1 MGVEKRNK
9 LSLLVPFI
17 GKLNIVQIR
26 DQPINSK
33 YTLIDIIELE
43 KFHFKFISSLCLPTN
58 HQVIYGFEL
67 TIFNQ
72 SIHVLGGITLVSNTE
87 NEYVYKAII
96 KQDKHANT
104 DTEMLYMINQL
115 AVKQNNKYGKLVKSY
130 ATESLSLENTVDL
143 IC

>member
-1 MGVEKRNK
+1 MAVERRDK
-9 LSLLVPFI
+9 LELVVPFM

-26 DQPINSK
+26 DQLINSK

-58 HQVIYGFEL
+58 RQVTYGFEL
-67 TIFNQ
+67 TIFNR
-72 SIHVLGGITLVSNTE
+72 SIQVVGGITLVSNTE

-96 KQDKHANT
+96 KQDSNEDA
-104 DTEMLYMINQL
+104 DSEMLYMINQL
-115 AVKQNNKYGKLVKSY
+115 AVKQDNKYGKLVKSY
-130 ATESLSLENTVDL
+130 SPESLSMENTVDL